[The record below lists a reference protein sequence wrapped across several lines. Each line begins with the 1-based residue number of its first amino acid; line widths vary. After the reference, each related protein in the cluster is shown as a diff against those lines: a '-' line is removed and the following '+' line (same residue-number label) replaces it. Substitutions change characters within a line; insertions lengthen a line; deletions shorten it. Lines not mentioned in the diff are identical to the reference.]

1 MLKEYDDL
9 KEKIINS
16 NKKTLSYIHVVLF
29 FKCRKNTESKNPKA
43 VNTKNKKECFY
54 QTLSGHLLYEMNKT
68 INKFLLAGDKCMR
81 EMHLREPECNYSA
94 CQPFTKN
101 KERIQKIKQ
110 IG

>member
-43 VNTKNKKECFY
+43 VDYSIFNLAAENLKPY
-54 QTLSGHLLYEMNKT
+54 LATLLLFFASHNMFFHTQVAFVFHLLKDSY
-68 INKFLLAGDKCMR
+68 IVHGHILAFYLFLLR
-81 EMHLREPECNYSA
+81 
-94 CQPFTKN
+94 
-101 KERIQKIKQ
+101 
-110 IG
+110 